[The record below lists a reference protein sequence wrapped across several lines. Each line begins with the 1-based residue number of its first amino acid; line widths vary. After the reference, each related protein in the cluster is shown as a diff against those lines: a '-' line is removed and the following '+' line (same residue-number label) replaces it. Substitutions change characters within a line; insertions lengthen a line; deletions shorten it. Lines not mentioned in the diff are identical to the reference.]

1 MDLRPHFG
9 RRQGFPVP
17 PPAGLL
23 AALLAAS
30 ALSAHEGPEAEIEE
44 ITVEIARFGET
55 AERLLQRAIE
65 YRVLGRLKEAAG
77 DLERA
82 SRLEPDRS
90 GLRRELARV
99 QEGLGRTNEALAT
112 VEAAL
117 RLPGT
122 DPDERGA
129 LESIRAGLLSDR
141 GSLEPALAAWDR
153 ALDSQPENVDWQF
166 RRSRLL
172 RRMGR
177 HEERLRRLDAAIAG
191 TGSGML
197 EVERIDA
204 LLDAGRAADAL
215 PAVEREL
222 EAARLKGSWSLRR
235 GRALL
240 LLGRGDEARRDLES
254 AATSIAARLGPGI
267 REAALLAEVGH
278 ARELLGEPEEARRWY
293 SDALDAG
300 AGDWVRERLEAV
312 KAEVKAAAKAA
323 AAKEK
328 EGASVPKP

>member
-1 MDLRPHFG
+1 MALRLSKG
-9 RRQGFPVP
+9 RARFRILMALIAAMP
-17 PPAGLL
+17 LL
-23 AALLAAS
+23 
-30 ALSAHEGPEAEIEE
+30 AHEGPEAEIEE
-44 ITVEIARFGET
+44 ITLEISRFGES

-82 SRLEPDRS
+82 SRLEPERP

-129 LESIRAGLLSDR
+129 LDSIRAGLLSER

-153 ALDSQPENVDWQF
+153 ALESQPENVDWHF

-177 HEERLRRLDAAIAG
+177 HEERLRRLDQAIAT

-197 EVERIDA
+197 DVERLDA
-204 LLDAGRAADAL
+204 LLDAGKAAEAL
-215 PAVEREL
+215 PAIETEL
-222 EAARLKGSWSLRR
+222 EASRLKGSWWLRR

-240 LLGRGDEARRDLES
+240 LLGRREEAVRDLGS

-267 REAALLAEVGH
+267 REAALLAEVGQ

-300 AGDWVRERLEAV
+300 AGDWVRERLDA
-312 KAEVKAAAKAA
+312 VKAAAKSA

-328 EGASVPKP
+328 EGAAAPKP